1 MRSGWVITLC
11 LVLLLTSPSHADVKV
26 LYTGDFIGTLKVC
39 GCPGAPAGGMV
50 DVASAVK
57 AERAGGGDVLLVD
70 VGNFMPYQQAIRA
83 DYAARLMGGMR
94 YDAVNVGERELAE
107 GVARVDSLAR
117 AYALPLISA
126 SVLRADTK
134 TPVFKP
140 YVVRAVGG
148 VKVGVIGVTSPDVFA
163 LVPESQSKALAFAG
177 LEESLKRWLPE
188 ARKRADLIVLLGQV
202 SEEEALK
209 LKEAYAG
216 IDVVVRGVR
225 DIERGEK
232 QDGIRVARATRYGT
246 GLGVLSVKVA
256 KGGVTGVEDR
266 KVTFAKGAMA
276 DIEFQRVYEDYVA
289 RMAEEANRASAK
301 RAQVAPLP
309 DAETCASCHETQVAQ
324 WRETPHAHAWETVV
338 KDGRTK
344 DPECITCHT
353 TRYGERGGFVSAEA
367 TPGLAGVGCLSCHR
381 ISEGHPN
388 DTTEAPEI
396 TPQVC
401 VSCHDPK
408 NSPAFK
414 YEAYLP
420 KVKH

>member
-1 MRSGWVITLC
+1 
-11 LVLLLTSPSHADVKV
+11 
-26 LYTGDFIGTLKVC
+26 
-39 GCPGAPAGGMV
+39 MV

-107 GVARVDSLAR
+107 GIARVDSLAR
-117 AYALPLISA
+117 AHALPLVSA
-126 SVLRADTK
+126 SVLRADTRA
-134 TPVFKP
+134 PVFKP

-148 VKVGVIGVTSPDVFA
+148 VKVGVVGVTSPDMFA
-163 LVPESQSKALAFAG
+163 LVPESQSRALAFAG
-177 LEESLKRWLPE
+177 LDESLKRWLPE

-202 SEEEALK
+202 SEEEALR
-209 LKEAYAG
+209 LKGAYPG

-225 DIERGEK
+225 DIEQGAK
-232 QDGIRVARATRYGT
+232 QDGMRVARATRYGT

-276 DIEFQRVYEDYVA
+276 DIEFQRVYEDYMT
-289 RMAEEANRASAK
+289 RMAEEANRAAAQ
-301 RAQVAPLP
+301 RAQVPPLP
-309 DAETCASCHETQVAQ
+309 DPETCASCHEDQVAQ
-324 WRETPHAHAWETVV
+324 WRATPHAHAWETIV

-344 DPECITCHT
+344 DPECVTCHT
-353 TRYGERGGFVSAEA
+353 TRYGERGGFVSVEA

-414 YEAYLP
+414 YEAYLT
-420 KVKH
+420 KVRH

>member
-1 MRSGWVITLC
+1 MRSGWIITLC
-11 LVLLLTSPSHADVKV
+11 LVPLLATLSHADVKI

-57 AERAGGGDVLLVD
+57 AERAGGGDLLLVD
-70 VGNFMPYQQAIRA
+70 VGNFMPFLQAIRA
-83 DYAARLMGGMR
+83 DYTARLMGGMR

-107 GVARVDSLAR
+107 GIARVDSLAR
-117 AYALPLISA
+117 AHALPLVSA

-134 TPVFKP
+134 APVFKP

-148 VKVGVIGVTSPDVFA
+148 VKVGVIGVTSPDMFA
-163 LVPESQSKALAFAG
+163 LVPESQTKALAFAG

-188 ARKRADLIVLLGQV
+188 AQRRADLIVLLGQV

-209 LKEAYAG
+209 LKETYPG

-225 DIERGEK
+225 DIERGAK
-232 QDGIRVARATRYGT
+232 QDGGGVARATRYGT
-246 GLGVLSVKVA
+246 GLGVLNVKV
-256 KGGVTGVEDR
+256 GEVTGVEDR

-289 RMAEEANRASAK
+289 RMAEETNRAVAK
-301 RAQVAPLP
+301 RAQIVPLP
-309 DAETCASCHETQVAQ
+309 DPETCAACHETQVAQ
-324 WRETPHAHAWETVV
+324 WRETPHARAWETVV

-344 DPECITCHT
+344 DPECTTCHT
-353 TRYGERGGFVSAEA
+353 TRYGERGGFVSVEA

-414 YEAYLP
+414 YETYLP
-420 KVKH
+420 KVRH